1 MTFSHGS
8 RHSVL
13 IQLSPSS
20 KSYTLRAAGDG
31 LNQKVFTSAQISS
44 SHFSSPAPPV
54 PSINYA
60 GVNTTA
66 NVRFLNNATVV
77 PYPPVHPAPVA
88 DQTYKLLLN
97 RTGAAWQWTLNDD
110 MPFNESIEG
119 LAQPLIWNP
128 NQLQGTD
135 LTITTKNGT
144 WVDLIFIVT
153 NTGGLQPPHPIHKHS
168 NKAHIIVS
176 FPHSFLSPLISIS
189 KKRCDFG
196 SK

>member
-1 MTFSHGS
+1 
-8 RHSVL
+8 
-13 IQLSPSS
+13 
-20 KSYTLRAAGDG
+20 
-31 LNQKVFTSAQISS
+31 
-44 SHFSSPAPPV
+44 
-54 PSINYA
+54 
-60 GVNTTA
+60 
-66 NVRFLNNATVV
+66 
-77 PYPPVHPAPVA
+77 
-88 DQTYKLLLN
+88 
-97 RTGAAWQWTLNDD
+97 

>member
-1 MTFSHGS
+1 MTLSHGS

-13 IQLSPSS
+13 IQLSNPS
-20 KSYTLRAAGDG
+20 KSYTLRVAGDG
-31 LNQKVFTSAQISS
+31 LNQKVFASAQLSS
-44 SHFSSPAPPV
+44 SHLSSPAPPV

-60 GVNTTA
+60 GVNTSA
-66 NVRFLNNATVV
+66 SVRFLNDGTVV

-97 RTGAAWQWTLNDD
+97 RTGAAWQWTLNND
-110 MPFNESIEG
+110 MPFNESLED
-119 LAQPLIWNP
+119 LAQPLLWNL

-153 NTGGLQPPHPIHKHS
+153 NTGGPQPPHPIHKHS
-168 NKAHIIVS
+168 NKAHIIVRLS
-176 FPHSFLSPLISIS
+176 HSPLPFPFPLIPYDVS
-189 KKRCDFG
+189 
-196 SK
+196 